1 MIYNLEKM
9 IWTEIKILKYPPSV
23 CVINLEETFIY
34 VFVNENDIIYKYDI
48 ISFREA
54 VIVPET
60 NLCSNGI
67 GQGIIAA
74 NGKAYLHGCYIY
86 GTWKTLVFNMETDK
100 FEGLAESM
108 DVWLEQFNQPTTGTY
123 NEQQGRMAIL
133 EYNVLMMITPKF
145 NSLRFSFSFTD
156 MLTYNFESTQEIMKS
171 QLWPSQLV
179 KGIQLKYEVT
189 STGFGNWEEW
199 SNPPYYIWLYSD
211 DMSEVINET
220 LEIVNSND
228 TCTNQLALFF
238 WGTLYTC
245 TQYFM
250 LPLTLADNNLT
261 ELTLDMIAQHVELK
275 NYSGIDN
282 YNSYFM
288 KPLMI
293 PSYLTIQLIRC
304 NILLDTIN
312 DASHSNDPFIN
323 ISYSLER
330 QCYSGY
336 MSNFSFNLSIIS
348 SENLKINIQKEV
360 IFTIINNYSHICLLC
375 ENGNCTLCHA
385 GNMTIKH
392 DIIEQDDILS
402 VIFESNT
409 IDLNVYSAQDLSV
422 LYLQRRENTTHM
434 TSKLKFWQII
444 LICVCSFSLC
454 LIITTIICYYN
465 KRNKRLS
472 LELEQQEKCT
482 NYIKNPLVLCIGI
495 SSYEYVSNANLE
507 TEIYCQNLCGI
518 DRDYE
523 NIKTLCKFLNYDIY
537 PQYDKYNWTQD
548 DMITFL
554 NERAQ
559 DIGNE
564 NKKKYDGILVIIS
577 GHGYNK
583 NIITADYQIID
594 KTAIHRIFS
603 TNYPCVRLL
612 PRIFIFDCCDG
623 NQERSHYLTADC
635 SDDESD
641 DVETSAVKGAGDKSK
656 NFGVDDIKIEQYE
669 QEIWKRDQKNP
680 DWRLSLIHAANEGF
694 QAKMNSVDGSYLIY
708 QFVKR
713 MIANIEN
720 KTDELYFGEII
731 DKIQQYL
738 HDEGK
743 QQIKSVFN
751 NHTRYLKFRYNDNP
765 DQNGQDNDNK
775 EILETKTDNI
785 SEYDMNNEMID
796 DLLDYV
802 DNMDMDGNE
811 EHNTTQ
817 NTVEMYMKIKSD
829 QKDPEQYL
837 NAQRQLSTQ
846 L

>member
-179 KGIQLKYEVT
+179 KGIQLKYQVT
-189 STGFGNWEEW
+189 STGFGSWEEW
-199 SNPPYYIWLYSD
+199 NDPPYYIWLYSD

-523 NIKTLCKFLNYDIY
+523 NIKTLCKLLNYDMY
-537 PQYDKYNWTQD
+537 PKQEICEWTQSD
-548 DMITFL
+548 IIKFIKEMTELAATNIDTI
-554 NERAQ
+554 NE
-559 DIGNE
+559 DVTNP
-564 NKKKYDGILVIIS
+564 NKKVNGYDGILCFFS
-577 GHGYNK
+577 GHGYK
-583 NIITADYQIID
+583 HSIVTSDCELID
-594 KTAIHRIFS
+594 KTAIHRLMT
-603 TNYPCVRLL
+603 TNHPKLRDI
-612 PRIFIFDCCDG
+612 PRVFVFDACNGDQLRG
-623 NQERSHYLTADC
+623 RHDASYNS
-635 SDDESD
+635 ES
-641 DVETSAVKGAGDKSK
+641 ETDTQNDSIGGTEKSK
-656 NFGVDDIKIEQYE
+656 YFEVNDIQIEQANN
-669 QEIWKRDQKNP
+669 ILWCADQKNP
-680 DWRLSLIHAANEGF
+680 DYKLALINAANEGF
-694 QAKMNSVDGSYLIY
+694 QALMNSVNGSYLIY
-708 QFVKR
+708 EFVK
-713 MIANIEN
+713 NVIEN
-720 KTDELYFGEII
+720 IGINNNLFLGDLI
-731 DKIQQYL
+731 DSIQEDL
-738 HDEGK
+738 HNRGK
-743 QQIKSVFN
+743 QQITFSFN
-751 NHTRYLKFRYNDNP
+751 NQTRYLKFINKNDNQ
-765 DQNGQDNDNK
+765 QNKRNNQCND
-775 EILETKTDNI
+775 IKTDKI
-785 SEYDMNNEMID
+785 IELIEY
-796 DLLDYV
+796 
-802 DNMDMDGNE
+802 
-811 EHNTTQ
+811 
-817 NTVEMYMKIKSD
+817 K
-829 QKDPEQYL
+829 
-837 NAQRQLSTQ
+837 
-846 L
+846 